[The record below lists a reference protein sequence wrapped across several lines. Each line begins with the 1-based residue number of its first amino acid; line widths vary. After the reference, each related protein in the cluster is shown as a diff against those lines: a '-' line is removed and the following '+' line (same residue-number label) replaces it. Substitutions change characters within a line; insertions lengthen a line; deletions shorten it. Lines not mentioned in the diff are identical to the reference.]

1 MPDEVL
7 AGFFADLARL
17 YPDLDTGFLRGIGRE
32 FEQVAVA
39 GGHTLVRRGDP
50 SDALYILI
58 SGRLVATRED
68 DLGRI
73 VRLGEIGRGE
83 MIGEMSLLSGGTRT
97 ATVTALRD
105 SRLVRISNETFLQ
118 FMQRHPSVTRQFIQI
133 LISRLTHHAPRHHE
147 KLSTLAVICAGITD
161 ETAAFCRELESAVR
175 GMAKVMLVDR
185 ARIEASFPG
194 ALDGAGDDR
203 IATWLNE
210 QEQQHGLM
218 LYACEPG
225 LSAWTRLCL
234 RQADRVL
241 IVAQATDGADDHEL
255 TAVERHLY
263 GDDNGG
269 GLRGCEL
276 VLLQA
281 QNSSLP
287 AGTAR
292 WLASRRLR
300 RHHHLR
306 RGDATGME
314 RLCRHLVGRSIGL
327 ALGGGGAKAFAEIG
341 VLRALAEARIP
352 VDVIGGTSMGAVI
365 GALAALGKDARE
377 IQETLRAALRLKPY
391 SGVTLPLVSLL
402 SGKRLEQM
410 MHMLFA
416 DIRIEDLWRRYYC
429 VSCNLSTGSVYPAER
444 GLLRQWVMASS
455 AVPGIVPPFI
465 DRGELFVDGA
475 LLNNVPADVMEGFNT
490 GPIIA
495 VNVSSVS
502 ELKAGVPDDTDLSG
516 WSVLM
521 GSLAMRRESQR
532 APGLGRILV
541 RSMLMASAN
550 HAATMRDHAD
560 LYLAPRLVGIDV
572 ADWHAL
578 DALVETGYEHAR
590 QALESWNLPDWT

>member
-1 MPDEVL
+1 MPDAVL

-17 YPDLDTGFLRGIGRE
+17 YPDLDTDFLRSIGRE

-39 GGHTLVRRGDP
+39 GGRTLVRRGEP

-58 SGRLVATRED
+58 SGRLVATREEEG
-68 DLGRI
+68 GRI

-83 MIGEMSLLSGGTRT
+83 MIGEMSLLSGGTRM

-105 SRLVRISNETFLQ
+105 SRLVRISNETFLR
-118 FMQRHPSVTRQFIQI
+118 FMQVHPSVTRQFIQI
-133 LISRLTHHAPRHHE
+133 LLSRLTNQASRRQD
-147 KLSTLAVICAGITD
+147 KLSTVAVIGAGRTN
-161 ETAAFCRELESAVR
+161 ETIEFCRELESALR
-175 GMAKVMLVDR
+175 GMVKVMLVDR
-185 ARIEASFPG
+185 ARIEEVFPG
-194 ALDGAGDDR
+194 SLEGADDDR

-218 LYACEPG
+218 LYACDPT

-241 IVAQATDGADDHEL
+241 VVAQASEPADDQQL
-255 TAVERHLY
+255 TEVEHYLY
-263 GDDNGG
+263 ADDDAGSV
-269 GLRGCEL
+269 RGCEL
-276 VLLQA
+276 VLLQS
-281 QNSSLP
+281 QDCVLP

-292 WLASRRLR
+292 WLAPRRLR
-300 RHHHLR
+300 RHHHIK
-306 RGDATGME
+306 RGDTDAMA
-314 RLCRHLVGRSIGL
+314 RLCRHLLGRSVGL
-327 ALGGGGAKAFAEIG
+327 VLGGGGAKAFAEIG

-590 QALESWNLPDWT
+590 QALESWDLPDRT

>member
-241 IVAQATDGADDHEL
+241 IVAQATDGADDHQL

-306 RGDATGME
+306 RGDAAGME

-341 VLRALAEARIP
+341 VLRALEEARIP
-352 VDVIGGTSMGAVI
+352 VDVIGGTSMGAVV
-365 GALAALGKDARE
+365 GALAALGHDART
-377 IQETLRAALRLKPY
+377 IQETLRAALVLKPF

-402 SGKRLEQM
+402 SGKRLERM
-410 MHMLFA
+410 MRMLFE

-429 VSCNLSTGSVYPAER
+429 VSCNLTLGSVYPAES

-455 AVPGIVPPFI
+455 AVPGIVPPII
-465 DRGELFVDGA
+465 DHGELFVDGA
-475 LLNNVPADVMEGFNT
+475 LLNNVPADLMSALNS
-490 GPIIA
+490 GPVIA
-495 VNVSSVS
+495 VNVSSVT

-521 GSLAMRRESQR
+521 GNLAMRRESQR

-550 HAATMRDHAD
+550 HAATMRNYAA
-560 LYLAPRLVGIDV
+560 LYLDPPLAGIDV
-572 ADWHAL
+572 ADWHAF
-578 DALVETGYEHAR
+578 DALVETGYVHAKE
-590 QALESWNLPDWT
+590 ALAKWDHKNLM